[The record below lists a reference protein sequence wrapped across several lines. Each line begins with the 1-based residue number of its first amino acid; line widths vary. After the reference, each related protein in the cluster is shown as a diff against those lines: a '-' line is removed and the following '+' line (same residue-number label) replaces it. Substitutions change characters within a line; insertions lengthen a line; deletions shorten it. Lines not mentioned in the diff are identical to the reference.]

1 MNAPSVPY
9 LKSLVECHKKMV
21 DDGYKE
27 EFLVED
33 DKLKSLNS
41 DKLYGPTEISIVN
54 FFRFEGESNP
64 DDNSIMYV
72 IETNDG
78 IKGTLIDAY
87 GIYNDPRIAQFIQDV
102 GDIHKR
108 VVKN

>member
-9 LKSLVECHKKMV
+9 LKSLVECLKKMV

-27 EFLVED
+27 EFSVED
-33 DKLKSLNS
+33 GKLKSLND

-78 IKGTLIDAY
+78 KKGTLIDAY
-87 GIYNDPRIAQFIQDV
+87 GAYADPDKTAFIVEVEAIQ
-102 GDIHKR
+102 K
-108 VVKN
+108 KTKK

>member
-1 MNAPSVPY
+1 MNAPTVPY

-21 DDGYKE
+21 SDGYKE
-27 EFLVED
+27 EFSVED
-33 DKLKSLNS
+33 DKLKSLSS
-41 DKLYGPTEISIVN
+41 DKLYAPSEISIVN

-78 IKGTLIDAY
+78 KKGTLVDAY
-87 GIYNDPRIAQFIQDV
+87 GAYADPDKTAFILEVEGIQ
-102 GDIHKR
+102 K
-108 VVKN
+108 KAKK